1 MARMTLTKTR
11 IAGGVWHGVLTAPGE
26 TPQIAVSC
34 GGAPT
39 GYELTPDPATPGQW
53 DLRIPIPADR
63 LADGVQSF
71 VITDA
76 SGAGLGHFSVIT
88 GEAEDDLR
96 AELALLRAELDLLKR
111 AFRRH
116 CAEDHPG
123 F

>member
-11 IAGGVWHGVLTAPGE
+11 IAGGVWHGVLVAPGQS
-26 TPQIAVSC
+26 PDIAVTC
-34 GGAPT
+34 GGEAAAH
-39 GYELTPDPATPGQW
+39 ELRPDPATPGQW
-53 DLRIPIPADR
+53 HLRIPIPAEM

-96 AELALLRAELDLLKR
+96 AELALLRGELDLLKR

-116 CAEDHPG
+116 CAQDHPG